1 MRNDRATERATDR
14 ATDRSPAVQRS
25 RARSAQQMTAIT
37 RAAYR
42 LIREKGTS
50 FTTQDLT
57 KEAGLALQ
65 TIYRHFPSKDQ
76 ILLAVVEEVIAD
88 QSAVLEAAA
97 RQLPDP
103 IARLRFYITSTLDSL
118 RGDGDHSGP
127 QFITAEHWRLH
138 QLFPDEM
145 AQASQPFGDLVE
157 RELREAAA
165 QGLLRPRDPAADAW
179 FVMKLVMSVY
189 HHYAFATAKEPIDD
203 IARKLWSFCLTAL
216 GGEPDAGG
224 PAQRQEEPR

>member
-1 MRNDRATERATDR
+1 MKADR

-42 LIREKGTS
+42 LIQEKGTS

-65 TIYRHFPSKDQ
+65 TIYRHFTSKDQ
-76 ILLAVVEEVIAD
+76 ILLAVVEDVIAE
-88 QSAVLEAAA
+88 QGAQIEAAA

-103 IARLRFYITSTLDSL
+103 VARLRFYITGTLDSL
-118 RGDGDHSGP
+118 RAEDHSGP
-127 QFITAEHWRLH
+127 QFITAEHWRLY

-145 AQASQPFGDLVE
+145 VQANQHFADLVE
-157 RELREAAA
+157 RELREAADL
-165 QGLLRPRDPAADAW
+165 GMLRPNDPAADAW

-189 HHYAFATAKEPIDD
+189 HHYAFATAKEPIED
-203 IARKLWSFCLTAL
+203 IAEQLWSFCLSSW
-216 GGEPDAGG
+216 GGESG
-224 PAQRQEEPR
+224 PGKGQQE

>member
-1 MRNDRATERATDR
+1 MRADR

-25 RARSAQQMTAIT
+25 RARSVQQMSAIT

-42 LIREKGTS
+42 LIREKGTA
-50 FTTQDLT
+50 FTTQDLS

-65 TIYRHFPSKDQ
+65 TIYRHFTGKDQ

-88 QSAVLEAAA
+88 QSALLAAAA
-97 RQLPDP
+97 RELPDP
-103 IARLRFYITSTLDSL
+103 VARLRFYVTSTLDSL
-118 RGDGDHSGP
+118 RGESDHSGP

-138 QLFPDEM
+138 QLFPDDM
-145 AQASQPFGDLVE
+145 AHASQPFGDLVE
-157 RELREAAA
+157 RELREAVEL
-165 QGLLRPRDPAADAW
+165 GLLRSHDPAADAW

-203 IARKLWSFCLTAL
+203 IARQLWSFCLTAL
-216 GGEPDAGG
+216 GGEPGG
-224 PAQRQEEPR
+224 GEPGTQDVHDGKEERG